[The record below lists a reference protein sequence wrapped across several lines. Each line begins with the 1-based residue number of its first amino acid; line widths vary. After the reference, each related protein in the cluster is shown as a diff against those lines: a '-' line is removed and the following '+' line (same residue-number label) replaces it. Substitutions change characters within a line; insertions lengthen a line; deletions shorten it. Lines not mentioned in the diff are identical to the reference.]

1 MPKSTFFNLPDNK
14 RESILEIAI
23 EEFAN
28 HDYKNASISNI
39 VSKAGIAKGS
49 FYQYFEDKKDLYL
62 YLIQLAGEEKKRFLE
77 NSTPPDPQ
85 MHLFDFL
92 RWVVREGARFE
103 FSNPLL
109 AQVASRA
116 LFSDKPLGDSP
127 LVHLQTMVKTYYQ
140 GLVQLGKAQ
149 GVIDPTL
156 DDELVV
162 FLLSTTFNNFG
173 KFILEKNQV
182 NLDELASGNF
192 DYKSIPMED
201 LTDQIISVL
210 EKGLAQKGSE

>member
-1 MPKSTFFNLPDNK
+1 MISFPVLRNATEGVPYKYTPGVPFWEAPFPLSTTPSLTEGRADDKSAP
-14 RESILEIAI
+14 
-23 EEFAN
+23 
-28 HDYKNASISNI
+28 
-39 VSKAGIAKGS
+39 
-49 FYQYFEDKKDLYL
+49 
-62 YLIQLAGEEKKRFLE
+62 
-77 NSTPPDPQ
+77 
-85 MHLFDFL
+85 
-92 RWVVREGARFE
+92 
-103 FSNPLL
+103 
-109 AQVASRA
+109 
-116 LFSDKPLGDSP
+116 
-127 LVHLQTMVKTYYQ
+127 MVKTYYQ

-162 FLLSTTFNNFG
+162 FLLSATFNNFG

>member
-1 MPKSTFFNLPDNK
+1 MPKPTFFNLPNDK
-14 RESILEIAI
+14 RELILDIAI

-28 HDYKNASISNI
+28 NNYQNASVSSI
-39 VSKAGIAKGS
+39 VAKAGIAKGS
-49 FYQYFEDKKDLYL
+49 FYQYFEDKQDLYL
-62 YLIQLAGEEKKRFLE
+62 YLIQLAGEEKKRYLE

-92 RWVVREGARFE
+92 RWVIREGARFE
-103 FSNPLL
+103 FSKPLL

-127 LVHLQTMVKTYYQ
+127 LLHLQTMVKTYYQ

-156 DDELVV
+156 DDELGV

-182 NLDELASGNF
+182 NLDELANGNF
-192 DYKSIPMED
+192 DYKSIHMED
-201 LTDQIISVL
+201 LTDQIIGIL
-210 EKGLAQKGSE
+210 EKGLAPKNS